1 MKYFTYSVVMVV
13 ELTGEFQ
20 YNKSKYRYTVGPISL
35 VDDGH

>member
-1 MKYFTYSVVMVV
+1 MKYFTYSVV
-13 ELTGEFQ
+13 EPTGEFQ

>member
-1 MKYFTYSVVMVV
+1 MKYFTYSVV

>member
-1 MKYFTYSVVMVV
+1 MKYFTYSVV
-13 ELTGEFQ
+13 EQ

>member
-1 MKYFTYSVVMVV
+1 MKYFTYSVV
-13 ELTGEFQ
+13 GEFQ